1 MHRKSPNKHYELIS
15 AESNETASDGDIFT
29 DRVSLEQMRSIWNDE
44 EVTYSDEQL
53 ITIREWLYAI
63 ANVIIEKQHK
73 KTSTNIIEI
82 KAKTNEAEES
92 NIIRKGEYRR
102 AS

>member
-1 MHRKSPNKHYELIS
+1 MASIRLIS
-15 AESNETASDGDIFT
+15 AERNEAGSDGDIFT
-29 DRVSLEQMRSIWNDE
+29 DRVSLEQIRNIWNDQE
-44 EVTYSDEQL
+44 ITYSDEQL

-63 ANVIIEKQHK
+63 ANVIIEKQK
-73 KTSTNIIEI
+73 IKTGSNIIDI

-92 NIIRKGEYRR
+92 DFIRQGEYRR